1 MFKNLFGKKNNK
13 VEERVTIDK
22 SIYNGAIYRGVFIIG
37 DKVIEGAYIR
47 DGLRTFVTEDGV
59 AEISKGVKIK
69 QLEEKAVSEDVEWYI
84 ECVQKDYCTPFIHIA

>member
-1 MFKNLFGKKNNK
+1 MFKNLFRKQNNE
-13 VEERVTIDK
+13 VEVKETKAKYD
-22 SIYNGAIYRGVFIIG
+22 GTIYRGVFQIDG
-37 DKVIEGAYIR
+37 KVIEGAYIR

-69 QLEEKAVSEDVEWYI
+69 QLEAKAVSKDVEWYI